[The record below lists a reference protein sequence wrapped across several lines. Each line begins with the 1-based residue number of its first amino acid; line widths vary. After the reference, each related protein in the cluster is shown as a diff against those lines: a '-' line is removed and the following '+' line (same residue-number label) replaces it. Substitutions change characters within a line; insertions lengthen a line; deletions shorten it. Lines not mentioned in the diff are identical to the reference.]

1 MIRLSALVLL
11 RLAERLPAKQLV
23 LLIAG
28 LLGID
33 LLFPELLPIELLLG
47 VAALAVGAWQGR
59 GVPRIPRARGR

>member
-1 MIRLSALVLL
+1 MMRLFALVLL
-11 RLAERLPAKQLV
+11 RVAERLPAKQLV

-47 VAALAVGAWQGR
+47 VAALAVGAWRGR
-59 GVPRIPRARGR
+59 GVPSIPRAGGR